1 MSPPLRRIFGP
12 RWRLRPGSPVPA
24 YAQIEDQLAARIES
38 GELRAGERL
47 PPERELAESVGVSRM
62 TMRQALASLARRGLV
77 ERGVGRGTFVARVKL
92 DHDLRAVAGF
102 SERMMRQGLEPGA
115 KLISAEDSEAPP
127 PVAAALRIEPR
138 AAAYRIQRLR
148 LGGGVPLALEDSWI
162 PAAPFPGLLGLALTG
177 SLYELM
183 RDLYDLGPVRAV
195 ERLEPVLARA
205 HEAAALDVPS
215 GSPLMLVERV
225 AYAADGTAVEF
236 AHDRHRGDRARFTI
250 ETAADVPAHL

>member
-1 MSPPLRRIFGP
+1 VSPHRRIFGP

-47 PPERELAESVGVSRM
+47 PPERELAKSVGVSRM
-62 TMRQALASLARRGLV
+62 TVRQALSSLAQRGLV

-92 DHDLRAVAGF
+92 DLDLRRAAGF
-102 SERMMRQGLEPGA
+102 SERMLRQGVEPGA
-115 KLISAEDSEAPP
+115 KLLSAKEVEAPA
-127 PVAAALRIEPR
+127 PVAAALGIEAG

-148 LGGGVPLALEDSWI
+148 YGAHVPLALEDSWI
-162 PAAPFPGLLGLALTG
+162 PAARFPGLLDLGLTG
-177 SLYELM
+177 SLYDLM
-183 RDLYDLGPVRAV
+183 RDLYSLGPVRAV

-205 HEAAALDVPS
+205 HEAEALDVPVA
-215 GSPLMLVERV
+215 SPLMLVERT
-225 AYAADGTAVEF
+225 AYAADGTAVEY

-250 ETAADVPAHL
+250 ETTADVPTHV